1 MRKLRYHLVDVF
13 TNERFGGNPL
23 AVFTN
28 GRGVEPAL
36 MQTIARELN
45 LSETVF
51 VLPPEDPA
59 NHWRLRIFT
68 PATELP
74 MAGHPTVGTAYV
86 LAREHLVDVTGD
98 ETTIRLEEPVGVI
111 PVTFSFD
118 DRGALSI
125 SMTQPNP
132 TFGPMMDDRAGI
144 AALLSLSPDDLLPLP
159 IQVVST
165 GVPFIFVPVRDL
177 DAMRRIKVRLDL
189 WEQGYTTP
197 AFAHLHARGRGGWI
211 PRPRP
216 HVCPSHGH
224 PRRPGHRR
232 IPEDPATGG
241 AAGPLG
247 CYLVQHGLVK
257 DSPAAIIAEQGFE
270 MGRRSFLHIGIEQ
283 QDGEITR
290 VTVGGQSV
298 PVGEGV
304 IEV

>member
-98 ETTIRLEEPVGVI
+98 ETTIRLEELVGVI
-111 PVTFSFD
+111 PVTFTFD
-118 DRGALSI
+118 DHGALSI

-165 GVPFIFVPVRDL
+165 GVPFVFVPVRDL

-189 WEQGYTTP
+189 WEQSLMDTP
-197 AFAHLHARGRGGWI
+197 HPHLLTFTPEVETAGSHVHVRMFAPAMG
-211 PRPRP
+211 
-216 HVCPSHGH
+216 
-224 PRRPGHRR
+224 

-283 QDGEITR
+283 QEITR

-304 IEV
+304 IEI

>member
-98 ETTIRLEEPVGVI
+98 ETTIQLEEPFGVI

-165 GVPFIFVPVRDL
+165 GVPFVFVPVRDL

-189 WEQGYTTP
+189 WEQSLKDTP
-197 AFAHLHARGRGGWI
+197 HPHLLTFTPEVEVAGSHVHVRMFAPAMG
-211 PRPRP
+211 
-216 HVCPSHGH
+216 
-224 PRRPGHRR
+224 

-290 VTVGGQSV
+290 VTVGGQSI

>member
-118 DRGALSI
+118 DHGALSI

-165 GVPFIFVPVRDL
+165 GVPFVFVPVRDL

-189 WEQGYTTP
+189 WEQSLKDTP
-197 AFAHLHARGRGGWI
+197 HPHLLTFTPEVEVAGSHVHVRMFAPAMG
-211 PRPRP
+211 
-216 HVCPSHGH
+216 
-224 PRRPGHRR
+224 

-283 QDGEITR
+283 QHGEISR

>member
-189 WEQGYTTP
+189 WEQSLKDTP
-197 AFAHLHARGRGGWI
+197 HPHLLTFTPEVEVAGSHVHVRMFAPAMG
-211 PRPRP
+211 
-216 HVCPSHGH
+216 
-224 PRRPGHRR
+224 

>member
-98 ETTIRLEEPVGVI
+98 ETTIQLEEPVGVI
-111 PVTFSFD
+111 PVTFTFD

-189 WEQGYTTP
+189 WEQSLKDTP
-197 AFAHLHARGRGGWI
+197 HPHLLTFTPEVEVAGSHVHVRMFAPAMG
-211 PRPRP
+211 
-216 HVCPSHGH
+216 
-224 PRRPGHRR
+224 

-257 DSPAAIIAEQGFE
+257 DSPADIIAEQGFE

-298 PVGEGV
+298 PVGEGI

>member
-98 ETTIRLEEPVGVI
+98 ETTIQLEEPVGVI

-165 GVPFIFVPVRDL
+165 GVPFVFVPVRDL

-189 WEQGYTTP
+189 WEQSLKDTP
-197 AFAHLHARGRGGWI
+197 HPHLLTFTPEVEVAGSHVHVRMFAPAMG
-211 PRPRP
+211 
-216 HVCPSHGH
+216 
-224 PRRPGHRR
+224 

-290 VTVGGQSV
+290 VTVGGQSI

>member
-13 TNERFGGNPL
+13 THERFGGNPL

-36 MQTIARELN
+36 MQRIARELN

-74 MAGHPTVGTAYV
+74 MAGHPTVGTAFV
-86 LAREHLVDVTGD
+86 LAREHLVEVSGD
-98 ETTIRLEEPVGVI
+98 DPTIHLEEPVGVI
-111 PVTFSFD
+111 PVSFQFD
-118 DRGALSI
+118 DHGALTI
-125 SMTQPNP
+125 HMTQPNP
-132 TFGPMMDDRAGI
+132 TFGPVIADRAGL
-144 AALLSLSPDDLLPLP
+144 AAMLSLSPDDLLPGP
-159 IQVVST
+159 PVQVVST
-165 GVPFIFVPVRDL
+165 GVPFVFIPLRGL
-177 DAMRRIKVRLDL
+177 GAMRRIKLRLDL
-189 WEQGYTTP
+189 WEQHLRDTP
-197 AFAHLHARGRGGWI
+197 HPHLLAFTPEVELPGSTVHARMFAPAMG
-211 PRPRP
+211 
-216 HVCPSHGH
+216 
-224 PRRPGHRR
+224 

-247 CYLVQHGLVK
+247 CYLVRHGLVSG
-257 DSPAAIIAEQGFE
+257 SPARILAEQGFE
-270 MGRRSFLHIGIEQ
+270 MGRRSFLHIGIEH
-283 QDGEITR
+283 DGGTITR

-304 IEV
+304 LEM

>member
-13 TNERFGGNPL
+13 THERFGGNPL

-36 MQTIARELN
+36 MQIIARELN

-51 VLPPEDPA
+51 VLPPEDPV

-86 LAREHLVDVTGD
+86 LAREHLVTVNDE

-111 PVTFSFD
+111 PVTYRFD
-118 DRGALSI
+118 DHGALSI
-125 SMTQPNP
+125 TMTQPNP
-132 TFGPMMDDRAGI
+132 TFGPVLDDRAGI
-144 AALLSLSPDDLLPLP
+144 AGLLSLSPDDLLPLP
-159 IQVVST
+159 VQVVST
-165 GVPFIFVPVRDL
+165 GVPFVIVPVRSL
-177 DAMRRIKVRLDL
+177 EAIGRIKVRLDL
-189 WEQGYTTP
+189 WEQHLKDTLHPHLLTFTP
-197 AFAHLHARGRGGWI
+197 EVEAAGSHAHVRMFAPAMGI
-211 PRPRP
+211 A
-216 HVCPSHGH
+216 
-224 PRRPGHRR
+224 
-232 IPEDPATGG
+232 EDPATGG

-247 CYLVQHGLVK
+247 CYLVQHGLVT
-257 DSPAAIIAEQGFE
+257 DSPAAIVAEQGFE
-270 MGRRSFLHIGIEQ
+270 MGRRSFLQIGIEQ
-283 QDGEITR
+283 TDGQISR